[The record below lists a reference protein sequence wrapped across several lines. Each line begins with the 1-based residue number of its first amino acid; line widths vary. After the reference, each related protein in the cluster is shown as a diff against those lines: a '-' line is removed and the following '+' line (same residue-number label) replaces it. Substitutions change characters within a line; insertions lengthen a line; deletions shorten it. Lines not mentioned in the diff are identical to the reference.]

1 MESGA
6 SNEEI
11 HRVSRSSAGV
21 YTDWSKCFI
30 CRNKT
35 YKKCREMHNV
45 CTFEA
50 CESVRNLKAAESKG
64 DERMLHVLLSVNNDL
79 IAAEAKYHKT
89 CFASYI
95 SRSNLRHKS
104 FKEIEGEA
112 SYDTVFKEMAA
123 EISEGIYQGK
133 AYDVSSLLSKYR
145 ELLKETGIKAES
157 YSKQHLKLRLQKH
170 F

>member
-50 CESVRNLKAAESKG
+50 CESVRKAAEIKG

-89 CFASYI
+89 CFPSYI
-95 SRSNLRHKS
+95 SREHES

-112 SYDTVFKEMAA
+112 SYDTAFKMAA
-123 EISEGIYQGK
+123 QN
-133 AYDVSSLLSKYR
+133 
-145 ELLKETGIKAES
+145 
-157 YSKQHLKLRLQKH
+157 
-170 F
+170 